1 MGNAIVTGAASG
13 IGRAVREQL
22 DAQGDRVIGIDLHDV
37 EVNADL
43 GTSEGRRRA
52 IDETLALAGGAIDRL
67 VLAAGLGGQ
76 VRDGLRVLSVN
87 YFGSVDLLD
96 AFKDAMVG
104 RPGAAAVAVSS
115 NAAQLGVDYN
125 DPVVLA
131 LLDQDE
137 AKAREL
143 FDDRD
148 GGVGYCLSKHAIAR
162 AVRRRAMEWGRAG
175 VRLNAV
181 VPGQTDTPLYRAVC
195 ADPEMGQVVGQLPLP
210 LGRTAT
216 AEEIAGIIVYLLS
229 DATAYVHGSLL
240 WADGGMDAAIRPDL
254 F

>member
-22 DAQGDRVIGIDLHDV
+22 QKSGDRVIGIDLHDV

-43 GTSEGRRRA
+43 GTPEGRKRA
-52 IDETLALAGGAIDRL
+52 VDETLALAAGAIDRL

-76 VRDGLRVLSVN
+76 VRDGLRVLTVN

-115 NAAQLGVDYN
+115 NAAQLGVSYD

-143 FDDRD
+143 FGDRD
-148 GGVGYCLSKHAIAR
+148 GGIAYCLSKHAIAR

-175 VRLNAV
+175 VRLNAI

-195 ADPEMGQVVGQLPLP
+195 ADPEMGQVVEQLPLP
-210 LGRTAT
+210 LGRTAA
-216 AEEIAGIIVYLLS
+216 AEEIAGAIVYLLS
-229 DATAYVHGSLL
+229 DASSYVHGSVL
-240 WADGGMDAAIRPDL
+240 WADGGMDAAIRPDA